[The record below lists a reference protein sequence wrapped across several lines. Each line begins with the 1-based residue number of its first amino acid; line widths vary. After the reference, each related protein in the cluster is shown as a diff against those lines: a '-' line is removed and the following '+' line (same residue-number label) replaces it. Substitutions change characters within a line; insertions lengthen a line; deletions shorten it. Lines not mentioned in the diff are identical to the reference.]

1 MTNRIRI
8 TLISISSVLVLYVFL
23 GGLLGKSESN
33 SEKTYRDLGVYSEVL
48 NRINLDYVTEPDL
61 KKVTDG
67 AIRGLLE
74 ALDPYSTYLTPAE
87 YKAYQEHPDP
97 GPASVGIYLSKRSGY
112 VTVVSVL
119 PGSPAEKAGIR
130 AGDLIDRVETT
141 PTREL
146 SVVQIERLLAG
157 APDTPAKVY
166 VVREAR
172 GEPEPI
178 SLTRTLLNYPPVV
191 AKLLE
196 DGNGYLRVATFDKG
210 KARQIAAKVKELQ
223 SSGAHK
229 IILDLRNCAG
239 GDVQEAVDTA
249 SLFLGKGLIT
259 YLAGQRYPRQDI
271 TARPT
276 DGVFDLPLAVLIN
289 QSTAGPAELV
299 ASAVLGNKRGEVVGV
314 RSFGVGVFQKLIP
327 VGDGS
332 ALLLSVAKYYGADG
346 KSISD
351 NGVTPSVVQTAEVAM
366 PEAEGDEG
374 MQNPEHFGGKDD
386 LQLRKAIEILAHPSA
401 TDKAADL
408 DHCGGG
414 PCGRR
419 AATTRVIP
427 ATIALPV
434 FP

>member
-8 TLISISSVLVLYVFL
+8 TLVSISSLLVLYVFL

-74 ALDPYSTYLTPAE
+74 ALDPYSTYFTPAE
-87 YKAYQEHPDP
+87 YKDYQEHPDL

-130 AGDLIDRVETT
+130 AGDLIDRVEAT

-146 SVVQIERLLAG
+146 SVLQIERLLAG
-157 APDTPAKVY
+157 APDTPVKVY

-178 SLTRTLLNYPPVV
+178 ALTRTLPNYPPVV
-191 AKLLE
+191 AKVMD
-196 DGNGYLRVATFDKG
+196 DGNGYLRISTFDKG
-210 KARQIAAKVKELQ
+210 KARQIAAKLKELESQ
-223 SSGAHK
+223 GAHK

-239 GDVQEAVDTA
+239 GDVQEAVETA

-259 YLAGQRYPRQDI
+259 YLSGQRYPRQDI
-271 TARPT
+271 TAHPT
-276 DGVFDLPLAVLIN
+276 DAVCDLPLAVLIN

-299 ASAVLGNKRGEVVGV
+299 ASAILGNKRGEVVGV

-327 VGDGS
+327 VGNGS
-332 ALLLSVAKYYGADG
+332 ALLLSVAKYYGPDG
-346 KSISD
+346 KAIND
-351 NGVTPSVVQTAEVAM
+351 NGVTPSVVQTAEYAA
-366 PEAEGDEG
+366 PESDSDEAV
-374 MQNPEHFGGKDD
+374 QNPEHFGGKDD
-386 LQLRKAIEILAHPSA
+386 LQLRKAIEILTHPAAPS
-401 TDKAADL
+401 KAAEL
-408 DHCGGG
+408 DRDDCKGG
-414 PCGRR
+414 PCSSQAGPETAL
-419 AATTRVIP
+419 AA
-427 ATIALPV
+427 A
-434 FP
+434 

>member
-157 APDTPAKVY
+157 APDTAVKVY

-172 GEPEPI
+172 GEPSPI
-178 SLTRTLLNYPPVV
+178 SLTRILLNYPPVV
-191 AKLLE
+191 AKLLD
-196 DGNGYLRVATFDKG
+196 DGDGYLRVATFDKG

-276 DGVFDLPLAVLIN
+276 DGVSDLPLAVLIN

-332 ALLLSVAKYYGADG
+332 ALLLSVAKYYGSDG
-346 KSISD
+346 KSIND

-374 MQNPEHFGGKDD
+374 IQNPEHFGGKDD

-401 TDKAADL
+401 PAKAAEL
-408 DHCGGG
+408 DRDNCKGG
-414 PCGRR
+414 PCGNQIGLGTAL
-419 AATTRVIP
+419 AA
-427 ATIALPV
+427 A
-434 FP
+434 